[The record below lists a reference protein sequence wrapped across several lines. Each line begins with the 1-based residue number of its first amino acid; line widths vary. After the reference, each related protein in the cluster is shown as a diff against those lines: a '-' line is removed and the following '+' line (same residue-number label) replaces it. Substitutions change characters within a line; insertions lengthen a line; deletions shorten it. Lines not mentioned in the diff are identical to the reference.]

1 MRLPPLLLALA
12 VAFPALAADEVTA
25 NATVG
30 GDRFVAG
37 GSVRQSTPVDGDM
50 FGVGGNVDV
59 VASIKGDAVLGGGD
73 VRVREPIKQD
83 LYAGGGNV
91 RIEAPVG
98 GNARLAGG
106 NVEVAAE
113 GTVKGNLSVAGGT
126 IEVRGPVEGHIQAAG
141 GDVLVDSVVGGNV
154 RVAAGQLTLG
164 PNARI
169 GGRVIM
175 RGAENIRQDPAAQV
189 AGGVTR
195 ERARTREIRRDSW
208 TGMGWAWTLGLV
220 ALAAFIAGVFPTGSR
235 QMGDT
240 LRGDPAMALLL
251 GFITLVCVPV
261 AALMLMITIIGIPLG
276 VVVLM
281 LYGVMLIVGY
291 AALAVVVGD
300 AALARL
306 RSADSAQVRWRVGAA
321 AAAMLAL
328 ALLGKIP
335 YLGGLVI
342 FAAVLA
348 GIGAAVLMFR
358 THAARGQA
366 ATA

>member
-1 MRLPPLLLALA
+1 MRLPALALA
-12 VAFPALAADEVTA
+12 LTLAAAMPAFASEEVTA
-25 NATVG
+25 RATVG

-50 FGVGGNVDV
+50 FGVGGNVDL
-59 VASIKGDAVLGGGD
+59 VATVKGDAVLGGGD
-73 VRVREPIKQD
+73 VRVREPVKQD
-83 LYAGGGNV
+83 LYVGGGNV

-106 NVEVAAE
+106 NVEVSAE
-113 GTVKGNLSVAGGT
+113 GSVKGNLSVAGGT
-126 IEVRGPVEGHIQAAG
+126 IEVRGPVAGHIQAAG
-141 GDVLVDSVVGGNV
+141 GDVLVDSAVGGNV

-169 GGRVIM
+169 AGRVIM
-175 RGAENIRQDPAAQV
+175 RGAERIRQDPAAEV

-195 ERARTREIRRDSW
+195 EPARAREIHRDSW
-208 TGMGWAWTLGLV
+208 TGMSWAWTLGLV

-240 LRGDPAMALLL
+240 LRADPAMAFLL

-276 VVVLM
+276 IVVLM

-306 RSADSAQVRWRVGAA
+306 RTRDAAVLRWRVGAA
-321 AAAMLAL
+321 AAAMLGL
-328 ALLGKIP
+328 ALLGKSP

-342 FAAVLA
+342 FAAILA
-348 GIGAAVLMFR
+348 GIGAAVLLFR
-358 THAARGQA
+358 TQA
-366 ATA
+366 APA

>member
-1 MRLPPLLLALA
+1 MRLPAAALILA
-12 VAFPALAADEVTA
+12 VALPAFATDEVAA

-30 GDRFVAG
+30 GNRLVAG
-37 GSVRQSTPVDGDM
+37 GSVRVTVPIDGDL
-50 FGVGGNVDV
+50 FG
-59 VASIKGDAVLGGGD
+59 
-73 VRVREPIKQD
+73 
-83 LYAGGGNV
+83 AGGHV
-91 RIEAPVG
+91 RIDAPVA

-106 NVEVAAE
+106 NVELTVDGA
-113 GTVKGNLSVAGGT
+113 VKGNLSIAGGS
-126 IEVRGPVEGHIQAAG
+126 IEIRGPVQGNIHAAG
-141 GDVLVDSVVGGNV
+141 GEVLVDSTVAGNV
-154 RVAAGQLTLG
+154 RVAAGELRLG

-169 GGRVIM
+169 DGRVTYH
-175 RGAENIRQDPAAQV
+175 GPEKIRQDPAAQV

-195 ERARTREIRRDSW
+195 ERSRTREFRHDSW
-208 TGMGWAWTLGLV
+208 RGMSWAWTLGLV
-220 ALAAFIAGVFPTGSR
+220 ALAAFIAGVFPTGAR

-240 LRGDPAMALLL
+240 LRADPAMAFLI

-276 VVVLM
+276 IVVLM

-306 RSADSAQVRWRVGAA
+306 RTQDAAVLGWRVGAA
-321 AAAMLAL
+321 AAAMLVL
-328 ALLGKIP
+328 ALLGRIP

-342 FAAVLA
+342 FVAILA

-358 THAARGQA
+358 AQAARRQQA
-366 ATA
+366 APA